1 MKRKPD
7 LVEAIIESNPQKEE
21 NHHGKRM
28 RLHVEIPT
36 SFTTTL
42 DTPQG
47 NASETPDDIDVDTF
61 SSLSPDSLFDEVFTS
76 PSSFPASP
84 PLHLHPDQK
93 ARIAL
98 RTAPPIPGLF
108 FDPSVRLSED
118 LAEEL
123 AGYCMGRYFNDD
135 DGKRRVNQVMLFER
149 ARVDQETVTEDA
161 VSCGPGSGCPTS
173 AGLPP
178 PLLALLDKISD
189 LIRPPLLSSKTHELL
204 FPSFALHTG
213 TGRSEQVPRSE
224 HPTTS
229 TLPIETHSKET
240 KQARQ
245 VILNL
250 YAPGEGISPH
260 VDLLRRFGDGIIG
273 VSLCGGCVMRFE
285 RIREEGIEEVAERV
299 SLQSRSD
306 SPSSSVDSVF
316 LSNSN
321 VHELYL
327 PPNSIIVLSGEA
339 RYKWTHG
346 IERRT
351 GDWVSYSDEVNVG
364 DGEGVRQLT
373 PNDSNLG
380 VKVEWI
386 PRTTRLSITFRWL
399 LPGADIVGGDT
410 SDCEQ

>member
-1 MKRKPD
+1 
-7 LVEAIIESNPQKEE
+7 
-21 NHHGKRM
+21 M

-36 SFTTTL
+36 SLTTTL

-61 SSLSPDSLFDEVFTS
+61 SSLSPDSLFDEAFTF

-84 PLHLHPDQK
+84 PLHLHPDEKVQT
-93 ARIAL
+93 AL

-118 LAEEL
+118 LAEEF
-123 AGYCMGRYFNDD
+123 AGYCMGRYFNDND
-135 DGKRRVNQVMLFER
+135 DKRRVNQVMLFER
-149 ARVDQETVTEDA
+149 APVDQETVTEDA
-161 VSCGPGSGCPTS
+161 FSGGPGSGCPTS
-173 AGLPP
+173 TGLPP

-189 LIRPPLLSSKTHELL
+189 LIRPPLLSSRTHELL

-213 TGRSEQVPRSE
+213 TGPR
-224 HPTTS
+224 
-229 TLPIETHSKET
+229 
-240 KQARQ
+240 QA
-245 VILNL
+245 ILNL

-285 RIREEGIEEVAERV
+285 RIREERVEEVAERA

-306 SPSSSVDSVF
+306 SPSSSVNSVF

-351 GDWVSYSDEVNVG
+351 GDWVSYSDELN
-364 DGEGVRQLT
+364 
-373 PNDSNLG
+373 
-380 VKVEWI
+380 VEWI

>member
-7 LVEAIIESNPQKEE
+7 LVESIIESNPQKEE
-21 NHHGKRM
+21 NHHWKRM

-36 SFTTTL
+36 SLTTTL

-47 NASETPDDIDVDTF
+47 NASGTPDDIDVDTF

-84 PLHLHPDQK
+84 PLDLHPDQK
-93 ARIAL
+93 AQTAL

-123 AGYCMGRYFNDD
+123 AGYCMCRYFNDD

-149 ARVDQETVTEDA
+149 APVDQETVTEDA
-161 VSCGPGSGCPTS
+161 VSRGPGSGCPTS
-173 AGLPP
+173 NGLPP

-213 TGRSEQVPRSE
+213 TGRSEHSAP
-224 HPTTS
+224 S
-229 TLPIETHSKET
+229 TLQIETHSKQT

-245 VILNL
+245 AILNL

-351 GDWVSYSDEVNVG
+351 GDWVSYGDEVNVG
-364 DGEGVRQLT
+364 DGEGVPQVT

-399 LPGADIVGGDT
+399 LPGADIVGDT

>member
-1 MKRKPD
+1 
-7 LVEAIIESNPQKEE
+7 
-21 NHHGKRM
+21 
-28 RLHVEIPT
+28 
-36 SFTTTL
+36 
-42 DTPQG
+42 
-47 NASETPDDIDVDTF
+47 
-61 SSLSPDSLFDEVFTS
+61 
-76 PSSFPASP
+76 
-84 PLHLHPDQK
+84 
-93 ARIAL
+93 

-123 AGYCMGRYFNDD
+123 AGYCMCRYFNDD

-149 ARVDQETVTEDA
+149 APVDQETVTEDA
-161 VSCGPGSGCPTS
+161 VSRGPGSGCPTS
-173 AGLPP
+173 NGLPP

-213 TGRSEQVPRSE
+213 TGRSEHSAP
-224 HPTTS
+224 S
-229 TLPIETHSKET
+229 TLQIETHSKQT

-245 VILNL
+245 AILNL

-285 RIREEGIEEVAERV
+285 RIREEGIEE
-299 SLQSRSD
+299 
-306 SPSSSVDSVF
+306 
-316 LSNSN
+316 
-321 VHELYL
+321 LYL

-351 GDWVSYSDEVNVG
+351 GDWVSYGDEVNVG
-364 DGEGVRQLT
+364 DGEGVPQVT

-399 LPGADIVGGDT
+399 LPGADIVG
-410 SDCEQ
+410 

>member
-1 MKRKPD
+1 MSKFQH
-7 LVEAIIESNPQKEE
+7 L
-21 NHHGKRM
+21 
-28 RLHVEIPT
+28 
-36 SFTTTL
+36 
-42 DTPQG
+42 
-47 NASETPDDIDVDTF
+47 DTF
-61 SSLSPDSLFDEVFTS
+61 SSLSPDSLFDEAFTF

-84 PLHLHPDQK
+84 PLHLHPDEK
-93 ARIAL
+93 AQTAL

-123 AGYCMGRYFNDD
+123 AGYCMGRYFNDND
-135 DGKRRVNQVMLFER
+135 DKQRVNQVMLFER
-149 ARVDQETVTEDA
+149 APVDQETVTEDA
-161 VSCGPGSGCPTS
+161 FSGGPGSGCPTS
-173 AGLPP
+173 TGLPP

-189 LIRPPLLSSKTHELL
+189 LIRPPLLSSRTHELL

-213 TGRSEQVPRSE
+213 TGRSEQ
-224 HPTTS
+224 
-229 TLPIETHSKET
+229 T

-245 VILNL
+245 AILNL

-285 RIREEGIEEVAERV
+285 RIREERVEEVAERA

-306 SPSSSVDSVF
+306 SPSSFVNSVF

-351 GDWVSYSDEVNVG
+351 GDWVSYSDELNVG
-364 DGEGVRQLT
+364 DGEGLPQAT